1 MQDPIS
7 LNPNQQVGNKKDR
20 TAIIVVIFVLV
31 ILIGSFLVFRQSEKT
46 TQKKAT
52 VVQKIEPSPT
62 EKPKIDKSSIK
73 IQVLNGTGT
82 PGQAGTAVDALTK
95 AGYSADNIKAAN
107 AKTYDNTV
115 TTITAKDGFA
125 DVATDI
131 RDTLKSTFNDVVI
144 DSTHLDKTSEFDIVV
159 VTGGKIFQE
168 ATPTTSATSTPS
180 DTSTPSPTT
189 TSPTDTPTFTPTPIS
204 TPTPT
209 P

>member
-1 MQDPIS
+1 MQEPIS
-7 LNPNQQVGNKKDR
+7 LNPNQQTGNKKDR

-31 ILIGSFLVFRQSEKT
+31 ILIGGFLVFRQSNKSV
-46 TQKKAT
+46 QKKSA
-52 VVQKIEPSPT
+52 VVQKTQLSPT
-62 EKPKIDKSSIK
+62 EKPKIDKSSVK

-82 PGQAGTAVDALTK
+82 PGQAGIAIDALKK
-95 AGYSADNIKAAN
+95 AGYNPDNIKAAN
-107 AKTYDNTV
+107 AKTYDNKV
-115 TTITAKDGFA
+115 TTITARDSFD
-125 DVATDI
+125 DVASDI
-131 RDTLKSTFNDVVI
+131 KDTLKANFNDIVI

-180 DTSTPSPTT
+180 DSPTPSPTT
-189 TSPTDTPTFTPTPIS
+189 TTPTLTPSP